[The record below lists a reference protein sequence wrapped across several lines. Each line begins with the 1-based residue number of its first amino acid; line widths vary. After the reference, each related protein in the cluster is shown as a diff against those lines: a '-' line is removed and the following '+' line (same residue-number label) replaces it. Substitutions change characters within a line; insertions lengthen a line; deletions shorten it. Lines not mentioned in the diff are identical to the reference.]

1 MSALYRMAFGEH
13 NQITL
18 GSGDLVV
25 LSSSAIPGNE
35 KFITKIINE
44 LFKRGAEVITYN
56 NYDVHVSGHACRE
69 ELKLM
74 HTLTNPEF
82 FIPVHG
88 EYKHLI
94 AHVDIARSLG
104 MEDNRI
110 IIPEVGGVVELG
122 KRSMKHGG
130 TVEAG
135 GIMIDGNGVGNIG
148 GVVLRDRKKLSE
160 DGVII
165 VSACVDASGGEIVTQ
180 PEIVTR
186 GFVYERE
193 SEDML
198 SDLSEAVCNSLGRS
212 FARGVDDLSVLKSRL
227 RDDISEFARKRTK
240 RRPMVITMLF
250 DITV

>member
-1 MSALYRMAFGEH
+1 ME
-13 NQITL
+13 
-18 GSGDLVV
+18 
-25 LSSSAIPGNE
+25 LS
-35 KFITKIINE
+35 
-44 LFKRGAEVITYN
+44 
-56 NYDVHVSGHACRE
+56 
-69 ELKLM
+69 
-74 HTLTNPEF
+74 
-82 FIPVHG
+82 
-88 EYKHLI
+88 
-94 AHVDIARSLG
+94 
-104 MEDNRI
+104 
-110 IIPEVGGVVELG
+110 

-198 SDLSEAVCNSLGRS
+198 SDLSEAVYNSLGRS